1 VLAVAFVTCLLCA
14 LAHADPIES
23 TVHEL
28 SSSDSSYKVRLAS
41 ALALGKSHDPRAVIA
56 VSRAVGH
63 DDDPTIRRV
72 AVLSLEKM
80 VTARTAEDARE
91 LAIDALE
98 KASASDADPRVREA
112 AAKVLRPL
120 AKLRSHHHA
129 VEPAGD
135 RPQVFINIDV
145 STDQSRKVP
154 MDVTERLTRV
164 VKRNVEKTGYSTSWP
179 GGLPSSAEL
188 SSSGSRAFIVAST
201 VKHVEITKAG
211 SHTQIACTVAIRV
224 APWTGRDG
232 GEHWEANRAANASG
246 SAKATTGSRDRDIT
260 NGVRDCVE
268 AVAEDVTS
276 RQVVPFLTRIA
287 QN

>member
-14 LAHADPIES
+14 LAHADSVES
-23 TVHEL
+23 TVRDL
-28 SSSDSSYKVRLAS
+28 SSGDASYKVRLA
-41 ALALGKSHDPRAVIA
+41 ATLALGKSHDPRAVIA

-72 AVLSLEKM
+72 AALALEKM
-80 VTARTAEDARE
+80 VSARTAEDARE
-91 LAIDALE
+91 LAIEALE
-98 KASASDADPRVREA
+98 KASSSDADSRVREA

-120 AKLRSHHHA
+120 ARLRGHHTS
-129 VEPAGD
+129 EPVGD
-135 RPQVFINIDV
+135 RPQVFVNVDPA
-145 STDQSRKVP
+145 TDLSRKVP
-154 MDVTERLTRV
+154 MDVTERLRRV

-188 SSSGSRAFIVAST
+188 SSSGSRAFIIAST

-211 SHTQIACTVAIRV
+211 GHTQIACTVAIRV

-246 SAKATTGSRDRDIT
+246 SAKATTGARDRDIT